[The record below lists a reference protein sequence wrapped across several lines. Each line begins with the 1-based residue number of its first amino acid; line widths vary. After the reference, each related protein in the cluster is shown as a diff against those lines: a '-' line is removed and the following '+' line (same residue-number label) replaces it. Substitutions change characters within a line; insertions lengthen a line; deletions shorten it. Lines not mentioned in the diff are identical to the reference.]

1 MAKDGMGII
10 LGSVAVSLVCFLLW
24 RYFRH
29 PVFLVLLLLT
39 GLFSVFNLYFFRDPD
54 RKIPE
59 NKMAVLSPA
68 DGKVVQIGD
77 VEENTVF
84 HHRVRQIS
92 IFLSVFNVHVNRVP
106 ISGKVNYL
114 KYIPGKF
121 LVAFAD
127 KASTDNEQTAI
138 GIVDVHGHQVM
149 FKQIAGL
156 IARRIV
162 CRLKKGD
169 LVTAGER
176 MGLIRYGS
184 RVDVLVPLEARIY
197 VKLGQQV
204 RGGETILAT
213 FPDNGDLELQEKSV
227 AAEPAM
233 LME

>member
-10 LGSVAVSLVCFLLW
+10 LASIGVTLVCFLLW

-39 GLFSVFNLYFFRDPD
+39 GLFSMFNLYFFRDPE

-68 DGKVVQIGD
+68 DGKVVQIID
-77 VEENTVF
+77 VEEDQVF

-162 CRLKKGD
+162 CRLKEGD

-184 RVDVLVPLEARIY
+184 RVDVLVPMEARIY
-197 VKLGQQV
+197 VKLGQHV
-204 RGGETILAT
+204 TGGETILAT
-213 FPDNGDLELQEKSV
+213 FPDNGDLKLEEKSA
-227 AAEPAM
+227 AAEPILM
-233 LME
+233 LE